1 MTITQNS
8 QGAVTPRQLTRV
20 SEIDY
25 EPISRTITKGLPRG
39 YRIDISNTA
48 KMFTYSDHPIR
59 HAHHYRTMWTDRIGD
74 ECVEFG
80 YQVRRNGITIGYGCM
95 RFHYVTMGDHADS
108 MRYGNTLARF
118 YYGFPFDTDC
128 QSDTIV
134 EYCSDGFN
142 DSPIYMQRADK
153 PSDTRLVC
161 YDLPLSDEDVKTL
174 RTWKDVRKVLEA
186 MDETLRPYSEQYL
199 RGYRRIG
206 SPWYDELTD

>member
-39 YRIDISNTA
+39 YRIKIGNTA
-48 KMFTYSDHPIR
+48 KMFTYPDRSIR
-59 HAHHYRTMWTDRIGD
+59 YAKHYRTMWTDRIGD
-74 ECVEFG
+74 ECVEFR
-80 YQVRRNGITIGYGCM
+80 YDVYRNGFNMGYGYI
-95 RFHYVTMGDHADS
+95 RYHYVAMRNHPDS
-108 MRYGNTLARF
+108 IEYGNTLARF
-118 YYGFPFDTDC
+118 YYGFPFSMES
-128 QSDTIV
+128 QSGTML

-142 DSPIYMQRADK
+142 DSPNADK
-153 PSDTRLVC
+153 LNDTRLVC